1 MIRGFTCSQPI
12 IRSWLDHV
20 SSLDTSMCCVLIVVL
35 FPAFILYNHSVP
47 KDKLEEWSD
56 ATRKKLSPSSR
67 VCSRHFLPSDY
78 LPWCNLKLKD
88 DATPSI
94 CCAVSWILLPPT
106 MWSAFTHSQRHSK
119 SCLDFLATSVRSLA
133 MPNFYYYVISVPCNC
148 HFLAYQYLTI
158 PGTLDNSNCK
168 SYLCSL
174 FLRCKHW
181 EYSC

>member
-1 MIRGFTCSQPI
+1 
-12 IRSWLDHV
+12 
-20 SSLDTSMCCVLIVVL
+20 MCCAFIFVL
-35 FPAFILYNHSVP
+35 FPVFILSDHSVP
-47 KDKLEEWSD
+47 KDKLEQWSE

-174 FLRCKHW
+174 FLRCKHS
-181 EYSC
+181 E